1 MGAARVPR
9 GALDDMADEPDKNAA
24 IRHQVAIG
32 TAANYA
38 GRVINLGVWFVLTPI
53 ILSHLGKTNYG
64 LWALVASFVAY
75 GSLADLGIGS
85 AVTKYVAEHRARGEN
100 ETASEL
106 IATALWLYC
115 GLAVLVVA
123 VAAIIAPLVPD
134 VIKVP
139 SNEHATTSWLVVI
152 TAVGVAV
159 QLPSNCAIAVL
170 RGLNRYDLI
179 NVIGTFA
186 MLNLAVGI
194 VVLLVLG
201 GKVLVITGLAVPV
214 TLLWLGPTIWL
225 IHRTAPELRFGFR
238 GAQRGDARRV
248 LLFGSALF
256 GIQVASVVKLQ
267 SDEFVIGASLPVKA
281 VSPYS
286 IARKL
291 SGLPGQLTSQFVLV
305 LLPLASRMHAEGD
318 SGMLREI
325 YLSGMRLTM
334 ALFSI
339 VGGAL
344 VVFAQPFLLAWVGT
358 TAAHSADI
366 VVLLT
371 GAALLEALIS
381 PVSQALQG
389 MNRHRPLVV
398 FALASAVLNLALSI
412 ALIGPLGVRGV
423 AIATLIATFIEAA
436 IVLPFGARV
445 LDVHARDVAA
455 RVLVPG
461 LAPLIPMA
469 AVLAVIRVTLA
480 PATIPTIALAG
491 LAGAVVYS
499 AGYLAVPATASERAL
514 ARRLFRLGR
523 GAVAG

>member
-1 MGAARVPR
+1 
-9 GALDDMADEPDKNAA
+9 MAVEPDKNAA
-24 IRHQVAIG
+24 IRRQVALG
-32 TAANYA
+32 TAANYV
-38 GRVINLGVWFVLTPI
+38 GRLINIGVWFVLTPI
-53 ILSHLGKTNYG
+53 IVSHLGSTNYG

-75 GSLADLGIGS
+75 GSLADLGIAS
-85 AVTKYVAEHRARGEN
+85 AVTKYVAEYRARGDN
-100 ETASEL
+100 ETASQL

-115 GLAVLVVA
+115 GLALLVVA
-123 VAAIIAPLVPD
+123 AAAIIAPFVPH
-134 VIKVP
+134 VLKVP
-139 SNEHATTSWLVVI
+139 PGEHATTSWLVVI

-179 NVIGTFA
+179 NVIGTLA
-186 MLNLAVGI
+186 ILNLAVGI
-194 VVLLVLG
+194 GVILVLG
-201 GKVLVITGLAVPV
+201 GKVLLITALAVPV

-225 IHRTAPELRFGFR
+225 IRRTAPELRFGFR
-238 GAQRGDARRV
+238 GAQRRLARRV
-248 LLFGSALF
+248 LLFSSALF
-256 GIQVASVVKLQ
+256 GIQVAQVVKLQ

-291 SGLPGQLTSQFVLV
+291 SGLPGQLTSQFVFV

-318 SGMLREI
+318 AEMLREI
-325 YLSGMRLTM
+325 YLSGMRLTV

-344 VVFAQPFLLAWVGT
+344 IIFARPFLLAWVPQ
-358 TAAHSADI
+358 AASSADI

-371 GAALLEALIS
+371 VAALLEALIS

-389 MNRHRPLVV
+389 MNRHQPLVV
-398 FALASAVLNLALSI
+398 FALGSAVLNLALSI

-423 AIATLIATFIEAA
+423 AIGTLVATSIEAA

-445 LDVHARDVAA
+445 LRVRALEVGR

-461 LAPLIPMA
+461 VLPLIPMVG
-469 AVLAVIRVTLA
+469 VLALIHATVA
-480 PATIPTIALAG
+480 PATIPAIALSG
-491 LAGAVVYS
+491 LAGAFVYS
-499 AGYLAVPATASERAL
+499 AGYLALPATASERAL
-514 ARRLFRLGR
+514 AGRLLALGR
-523 GAVAG
+523 SALSR